1 MNWIYAIAD
10 RRSKYN
16 VERIKRSAI
25 LSRQRGDQHTVCMRY
40 SYHKNDIIQSVIMSW
55 ISETAA
61 QSPPRITDG
70 AEYVSGL
77 PWGDATYNSSGG
89 SWGLVNAEH
98 GRDRRMLDFNG
109 RLVMAK
115 SGSFSRGMMLMHQR
129 KQSGAVEFKQSH
141 RRETEADIDGY
152 RNRQAE
158 RDQQR

>member
-1 MNWIYAIAD
+1 
-10 RRSKYN
+10 
-16 VERIKRSAI
+16 
-25 LSRQRGDQHTVCMRY
+25 
-40 SYHKNDIIQSVIMSW
+40 MSW